1 MTQYNTG
8 WLDLK
13 QSVLDW
19 PKWFYLTR
27 FDLKLRYRR
36 TLLGP
41 YWVVITT
48 LVSILSLGF
57 VFGVMFKHDQ
67 EHYFAYLASGV
78 MVWQFITT
86 TILGSADVFISR
98 TEMIRNLPLPIMSF
112 VLRLVAFN
120 FLILIHSLAVYL
132 LFVIFDSIPI
142 WRTLHWFVLG
152 IIVLTLNLIWI
163 STLIGILCTRF
174 RDLVQLLGTVMSL
187 MFIITPI
194 FWVKQ
199 VLVERQYIV
208 KLNPFVHL
216 IEIVRDPMLGKPP
229 NLLSLIVCLGMLV
242 IGGGATF
249 ILFAKKRNRIV
260 FWV

>member
-48 LVSILSLGF
+48 LVSIMALGF
-57 VFGVMFKHDQ
+57 VFGAMFNHNQDN
-67 EHYFAYLASGV
+67 YFAYLASGV
-78 MVWQFITT
+78 MIWQYITT
-86 TILGSADVFISR
+86 TILGSAEVFNAR
-98 TEMIRNLPLPIMSF
+98 NEMIKNLPQPIMSF
-112 VLRLVAFN
+112 VFRMVAFN

-132 LFVIFDSIPI
+132 LFVIYYHLPV
-142 WRTLHWFVLG
+142 WLTLHWFIFGLAL
-152 IIVLTLNLIWI
+152 LTFNLFWI
-163 STLIGILCTRF
+163 STLIGILCTRY
-174 RDLVQLLGTVMSL
+174 RDLIQLLGTVMSL
-187 MFIITPI
+187 MFIVTPI

-199 VLVERQYIV
+199 VLIDRPYVTMF
-208 KLNPFVHL
+208 NPFVHM
-216 IEIVRDPMLGKPP
+216 IEIVRDPMLGQSP
-229 NLLSLIVCLGMLV
+229 NPSSVFVCLAMLV
-242 IGGGATF
+242 IGGTGTF
-249 ILFAKKRNRIV
+249 LLFAKKRARIV